1 MSGHAVARDTG
12 KASVAGPGRLA
23 TGRLR
28 EVSSLT
34 QGFVLLEFAVNVIGT
49 HAHVMCEQSPPEGAS
64 WEDF

>member
-1 MSGHAVARDTG
+1 M
-12 KASVAGPGRLA
+12 AGPGRLA

-34 QGFVLLEFAVNVIGT
+34 QGFVRLEFAVNVIGT